1 MKQNVVSF
9 LSTIKSEILS
19 INKFL
24 YDTNETCFNEYK
36 SSDYIIK
43 LLEKYN
49 FNIEKN
55 FMDIPTAFR
64 ARIGTDHPEICFICK
79 YSSGS
84 DDGHVFGNNA
94 NATISLGTAIG
105 LSSIINKIGGS
116 IVVVGCPGKYSNGSE
131 IIMTRENVFEN
142 SSVIFAPHVDNTT
155 SINNTSQACTT
166 LQLDYNNLLICNDN
180 ANQSSLD
187 VCLHTVHFIN
197 ELIKNISKDCYM
209 DHLNLTCDN
218 ALSEYPSSAK
228 VKFEIKS
235 KNHKLSNKIEKNI
248 RKYIK
253 CIEDIININCSIK
266 LIELP
271 CKELL
276 DNEIINKLFE
286 SNLKESGLIEIG
298 CGKKML
304 YPLGIGTVSHSTPT
318 IYPSI
323 SIVDDPS
330 IHCPSKEFR
339 DVTLTEYAQCNIW
352 KAIEALSLTAIDLIE
367 RKDLIHESTT
377 LLSKNI

>member
-9 LSTIKSEILS
+9 LSTIKSEILN

-24 YDTNETCFNEYK
+24 YDVSENCFNEFK

-49 FNIEKN
+49 FNIERN

-64 ARIGTDHPEICFICK
+64 ARIGTEHPEICFICK

-94 NATISLGTAIG
+94 NATISLGAAIG

-131 IIMTRENVFEN
+131 IIMTRENIFEN

-166 LQLDYNNLLICNDN
+166 LQLDYNSLLICNDN

-235 KNHKLSNKIEKNI
+235 KNHKLSNKIEENI

-286 SNLKESGLIEIG
+286 SNLKESGLIEIS

-323 SIVDDPS
+323 SIVDES

-339 DVTLTEYAQCNIW
+339 DATLTEYAQCNIW

>member
-1 MKQNVVSF
+1 MKQNVLSF
-9 LSTIKSEILS
+9 LSTIKSEILDV
-19 INKFL
+19 NKFL
-24 YDTNETCFNEYK
+24 YDASENCFNEYK

-49 FNIEKN
+49 FNIERN
-55 FMDIPTAFR
+55 FMGIPTAFR
-64 ARIGTDHPEICFICK
+64 AMIGNDHPEICFICK

-94 NATISLGTAIG
+94 NATMSLGAAIG
-105 LSSIINKIGGS
+105 LSSIIDKIGGS
-116 IVVVGCPGKYSNGSE
+116 IVVIGCPGKYSNGSE
-131 IIMTRENVFEN
+131 IIMTKEKVFEN
-142 SSVIFAPHVDNTT
+142 CSVIFAPHVDNVT
-155 SINNTSQACTT
+155 SINNTSQACST
-166 LQLDYNNLLICNDN
+166 LQLDYNNLLISNDN

-197 ELIKNISKDCYM
+197 ELIKNISRDCYM

-218 ALSEYPSSAK
+218 ALSEYPSRAK

-235 KNHKLSNKIEKNI
+235 KNCKLSNKIEESI

-276 DNEIINKLFE
+276 DNKIINKLFE
-286 SNLKESGLIEIG
+286 SNLKESCLIEIN
-298 CGKKML
+298 CDKKML
-304 YPLGIGTVSHSTPT
+304 YPLGIGTVSHTTPT

-323 SIVDDPS
+323 SIVTDSS

-339 DVTLTEYAQCNIW
+339 DSTLTEYAQCNIW
-352 KAIEALSLTAIDLIE
+352 KAIEALILTSIDLID
-367 RKDLIHESTT
+367 RKDLIHESTA
-377 LLSKNI
+377 LLSKDI